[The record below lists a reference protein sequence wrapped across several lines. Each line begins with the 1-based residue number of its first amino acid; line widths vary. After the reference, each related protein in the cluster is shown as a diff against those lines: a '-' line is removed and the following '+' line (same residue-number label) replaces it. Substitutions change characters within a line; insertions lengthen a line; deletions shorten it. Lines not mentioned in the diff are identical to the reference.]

1 MRKPF
6 TGTILGIVLG
16 FAVAIVLQQNGT
28 WPLDRLTVWFLPAML
43 GFLVMWLLSIGK
55 EGSMSTFVLSL
66 VILVPMAVWGA
77 LGLGDTNASG
87 FLNGGC
93 TVAAQSSIDAV
104 NSPSETS
111 KSDPFRIDPNGSLS
125 WQATSPT
132 VFDDYPWEIAV
143 EIGGISVPVAG
154 SENENNDAG
163 KQDSSGETDNV
174 TAFARSEGID
184 IDQIRGV
191 FSVSG
196 FAASCD
202 GVAYLELVDDPFSTL
217 ASQVAAAVII
227 VIIIFIIVI
236 MILSRG
242 GKAAVAAAAAGSAA
256 VTQVDGDPS
265 GGAPGPGTNE
275 PLPGDIDGDGDVD
288 LDDFTAMPDSGVAGD
303 VDGDGEPDPV

>member
-1 MRKPF
+1 MAKPL

-16 FAVAIVLQQNGT
+16 FAVAIVLQQNGV
-28 WPLDRLTVWFLPAML
+28 WPLDRLTVWFLPAIL
-43 GFLVMWLLSIGK
+43 GLLVMWLLSIGR
-55 EGSMSTFVLSL
+55 EASVATFVISL

-77 LGLGDTNASG
+77 LGLGDTGASG

-93 TVAAQSSIDAV
+93 TVMAQSSIDAV

-111 KSDPFRIDPNGSLS
+111 KQDPFRIDPNGSLN

-132 VFDDYPWEIAV
+132 VFDDYQWEIAV

-154 SENENNDAG
+154 SDNQNNDAG
-163 KQDSSGETDNV
+163 SQSNSGSTGNV
-174 TAFARSEGID
+174 TAFAQSEGID

-202 GVAYLELVDDPFSTL
+202 GVAYLELVDEPFSTL
-217 ASQVAAAVII
+217 ASQIAAAVVI

-236 MILSRG
+236 MILTRG
-242 GKAAVAAAAAGSAA
+242 GKAAAAAAAAAGSAGEA
-256 VTQVDGDPS
+256 GTQPV
-265 GGAPGPGTNE
+265 
-275 PLPGDIDGDGDVD
+275 PGDTDGDGDVD
-288 LDDFTAMPDSGVAGD
+288 LDDLDLGNTGPGSEPEIFTDGFESGD
-303 VDGDGEPDPV
+303 TSSWTDDT